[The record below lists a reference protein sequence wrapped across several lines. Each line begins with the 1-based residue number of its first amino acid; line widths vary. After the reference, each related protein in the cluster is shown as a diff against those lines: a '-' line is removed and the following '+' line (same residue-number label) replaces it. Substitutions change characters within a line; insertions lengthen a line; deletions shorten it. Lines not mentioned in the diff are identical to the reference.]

1 MTNEQKIELK
11 NGTAVKK
18 NRTADVRPG
27 LLIASLG
34 IPLAVGVVSSLLT
47 SDAMKIFHFMNKP
60 PLSPPGWLFPIVWT
74 ILYLMMGL
82 ASYYVFRS
90 EADRSIKRTGLAL
103 YGAQLVFNFFWSLL
117 FFNASLYMVS
127 FIWLMIMWALT
138 IMTMLYFHKADRK
151 AGWMMLPL
159 VVWTTFAAYLNLG
172 IYILSI
178 TPSIQHR

>member
-1 MTNEQKIELK
+1 MTNETI
-11 NGTAVKK
+11 TKK
-18 NRTADVRPG
+18 SRATDLRPG
-27 LLIASLG
+27 LLIASFG

-60 PLSPPGWLFPIVWT
+60 PLAPPGWLFPIVWT

-90 EADRSIKRTGLAL
+90 EADPAVKRTGLLL
-103 YGAQLVFNFFWSLL
+103 YGAQLIFNFFWSLL
-117 FFNASLYMVS
+117 FFNASLYLIA
-127 FIWLMIMWALT
+127 FIWLMVMWAL
-138 IMTMLYFHKADRK
+138 IIATMFYFHKADRK

-159 VVWTTFAAYLNLG
+159 TVWTTFAAYLNLG

-178 TPSIQHR
+178 TPSIQPR